1 MSVWICWYN
10 RLEIEQ
16 APSPFQCL
24 FQCFLPGPCTM
35 ADCAWTGDVHEGS
48 SVQHAGSDYA
58 DIDALKMMDMQAELF
73 LLLTRNELLHVH
85 HQLLI

>member
-1 MSVWICWYN
+1 MLVSM
-10 RLEIEQ
+10 
-16 APSPFQCL
+16 
-24 FQCFLPGPCTM
+24 CFARSM
-35 ADCAWTGDVHEGS
+35 HNGDVHEGS

-73 LLLTRNELLHVH
+73 LLLTTNELLHVQ